1 MKVLGGILKESRDYY
16 LELERDIR
24 KRLAQLPKG
33 SIKRRKIGGRV
44 YYYLQD
50 RRGVKVVHKYLGKSK
65 PKKLVEDI
73 EERKALL
80 KELKKVQKALKLLQR
95 AKSRK
100 HD

>member
-1 MKVLGGILKESRDYY
+1 MKVLGGILKESKDYY

-24 KRLAQLPKG
+24 KRLARLPKG

-44 YYYLQD
+44 YYYLQE
-50 RRGVKVVHKYLGKSK
+50 RKGAKIEHKYIGKAK

-80 KELKKVQKALKLLQR
+80 KELKKLQKALKLLQR
-95 AKSRK
+95 AKSKK

>member
-1 MKVLGGILKESRDYY
+1 MKVLGGILKESKDYY
-16 LELERDIR
+16 LELERDIQ
-24 KRLAQLPKG
+24 KRLSELPKG
-33 SIKRRKIGGRV
+33 SIKKRKIGKGV
-44 YYYLQD
+44 YYYLQE
-50 RRGVKVVHKYLGKSK
+50 RKGAKVVHKYLGKSK

-80 KELKKVQKALKLLQR
+80 KELKKVQKASKLLQR